1 MRWTKLD
8 DSKHF
13 FVIIKRNVFIYDIIH
28 RISEFETEMN
38 IPESERWTKDDA
50 LKCNAFNHVYELIQ
64 RLGKLEDDIFRFR
77 QRKKIHDK
85 IQEARNK
92 ACGQ

>member
-13 FVIIKRNVFIYDIIH
+13 FVIIKRNVFIYDIVH

-38 IPESERWTKDDA
+38 LSEDERWTKGTS
-50 LKCNAFNHVYELIQ
+50 LKCNAFNYVYELIQ
-64 RLGKLEDDIFRFR
+64 RLGKLEDDVLRFR
-77 QRKKIHDK
+77 QRKSIHDK